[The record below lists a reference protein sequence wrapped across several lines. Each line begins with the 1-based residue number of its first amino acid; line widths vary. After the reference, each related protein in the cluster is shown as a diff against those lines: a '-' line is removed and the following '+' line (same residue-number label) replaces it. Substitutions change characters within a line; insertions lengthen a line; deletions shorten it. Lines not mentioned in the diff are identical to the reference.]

1 MFMIISIDGVA
12 VFVYISPSG
21 IVIHVIFNSSFL
33 LCWGLIVYLRKNID
47 IAIEQHILVFT
58 KLLRFNVEY
67 TFGLSEQK
75 VYIRCV

>member
-33 LCWGLIVYLRKNID
+33 LCCCLIIYLIKNIE

-58 KLLRFNVEY
+58 KLSIFNVEY
-67 TFGLSEQK
+67 TFCLIK
-75 VYIRCV
+75 